1 VPTLGA
7 MLGSIAIV
15 PALGSGDIPILGS
28 ISVGALDPESKLGKV
43 AGPVFE
49 PEFGVKLV
57 STLVPTGGV
66 AISVLTLGLA
76 GNPVLLSVVGLV
88 VVVVGPLFIEGTT
101 GPVLG
106 SVIGLT
112 VASEPLLGKTD
123 VRGKP
128 VASTDGV
135 AVFPALLSIPE
146 LTGNSVLLPTV
157 GVAVVVS
164 IGITIGPVLGS
175 VIGLT
180 TASRP
185 LVGKVAGVGFGFE
198 SRLGLP
204 PEPGKCGLV
213 IGPLPTQ

>member
-1 VPTLGA
+1 VPTPGA
-7 MLGSIAIV
+7 
-15 PALGSGDIPILGS
+15 ILGS
-28 ISVGALDPESKLGKV
+28 IVIV
-43 AGPVFE
+43 PVFK

-88 VVVVGPLFIEGTT
+88 VVGPPFIGGTIC
-101 GPVLG
+101 PVLG

-123 VRGKP
+123 VEGKP
-128 VASTDGV
+128 VVSTDGV
-135 AVFPALLSIPE
+135 AVLPILLPILE
-146 LTGNSVLLPTV
+146 LALPTV

-180 TASRP
+180 TASAP
-185 LVGKVAGVGFGFE
+185 LVGKIAGLVVKPGRLGFE
-198 SRLGLP
+198 SCLGLP

-213 IGPLPTQ
+213 IGPLSTQ

>member
-1 VPTLGA
+1 
-7 MLGSIAIV
+7 MLGSIATV
-15 PALGSGDIPILGS
+15 PVLGSGDVPILGS
-28 ISVGALDPESKLGKV
+28 VSVGVLDPESKLGKV

-66 AISVLTLGLA
+66 AIPVLTLGLA

-88 VVVVGPLFIEGTT
+88 VVGPPFIGETIC
-101 GPVLG
+101 PVLG

-123 VRGKP
+123 VGGKP
-128 VASTDGV
+128 VVSTDGV
-135 AVFPALLSIPE
+135 AVFPALLSILE

-164 IGITIGPVLGS
+164 IGITIGPVLDS

-180 TASRP
+180 TASAP
-185 LVGKVAGVGFGFE
+185 LVGKIAGLGVKPGRLSFE
-198 SRLGLP
+198 SCLGLP

-213 IGPLPTQ
+213 IGPLSTQ